1 MAFVYNK
8 TQVETHYFLIKNTMN
23 VPLIAIGVSL
33 IALMYAVYLTIS
45 ILKMKTG
52 SDKMVEIAKAIQE
65 GATAYLNRQSMT
77 IGFFTVVLF
86 LILAFA
92 LPKGLYNNGLL
103 TAIGFFVGA
112 GFSVLAGYIGMN
124 VSVRANVRTAEAAK
138 HSLQSAL
145 SVAFKGGS
153 VTGLAVV
160 GLALFGVSA
169 FYLIFTGALNIPSD
183 EAPKLLIGFGFGAS
197 LVSLFARVG
206 GGIFTKAADVG
217 ADLVGKIEQNIP
229 EDDPRNPAVIA
240 DNVGDNVGDCAG
252 MGADLFE
259 TYAVT
264 LIAAMILAA
273 STLTGMIGKLGI
285 EYPLILGSIS
295 IISTIIGTFFVK
307 LDKSKKI
314 MRALYKGMVITGLLS
329 ALGFYFANRYFIG
342 DVYIYFAALVGLGVT
357 VFITLIT
364 EYYTAKEY
372 APVQKIAKAS
382 QTGAGTNIITGLA
395 VGLESTFLPVVL
407 IVVSIF
413 LAYYFGE
420 TSTLNNGIFGI
431 AIAAVAMLSTT
442 GMVIATDSYG
452 PITDNAGGIAEMAQ
466 LPEDVRQNTDALDS
480 VGNTTKAVTK
490 GYAISSAALA
500 SLVLFQAYTE
510 ELSVGAKGQNFI
522 FDLTDYRVLIGLFIG
537 GLLPFLFASSCMESV
552 GKTAFKVV
560 EEVRH
565 QFKTKKGIMS
575 GKDKPDYAKCVDIV
589 TKSALKEMVFPG
601 LLAVL
606 APIIVGFLLGPLSL
620 GGLLVG
626 VIVTGFLLA
635 LQMCTGGG
643 AWDNAKKYIEDGK
656 FGGKGSDAHKAAIV
670 GDTVGDP
677 FKDTAGPAINSL
689 IKVINT
695 VSLIIA
701 GVLASLTVIN

>member
-1 MAFVYNK
+1 M
-8 TQVETHYFLIKNTMN
+8 T
-23 VPLIAIGVSL
+23 VPIIAVAVSIL
-33 IALMYAVYLTIS
+33 ALLYAVVLAIMV
-45 ILKMKTG
+45 LKRSKG
-52 SDKMVEIAKAIQE
+52 NAKMQEIAKAIQE
-65 GATAYLNRQSMT
+65 GAMAYLNRQSMT
-77 IGFFTVVLF
+77 VAVFTVVIF
-86 LILAFA
+86 LVLAFL
-92 LPKGLYNNGLL
+92 LPKGEYNNGVL
-103 TAIGFFVGA
+103 TAIGFIVGA
-112 GFSVLAGYIGMN
+112 LFSALAGYIGMS

-138 HSLQSAL
+138 NSLQDAL
-145 SVAFKGGS
+145 SVAFRGGS

-160 GLALFGVSA
+160 GLALLGVSG
-169 FYLIFTGALNIPSD
+169 FYIIFTNYLGIPTG
-183 EAPKLLIGFGFGAS
+183 EVPKLLVGFGFGAS

-217 ADLVGKIEQNIP
+217 ADIVGKVEQGIP

-273 STLTGMIGKLGI
+273 SSLTAVLGSAGI
-285 EYPLILGSIS
+285 EYPLILGSIALVA
-295 IISTIIGTFFVK
+295 TIIGTFFIK
-307 LDKSKKI
+307 LGRKQKI
-314 MRALYKGMVITGLLS
+314 MQALYKGMIVTGVLS
-329 ALGFYFANRYFIG
+329 AVGFYFANQYYIG
-342 DVYIYFAALVGLGVT
+342 DINIFYAGLVGLGVT
-357 VFITLIT
+357 LFITLIT

-372 APVQKIAKAS
+372 APVQRIAKSS

-395 VGLESTFLPVVL
+395 VGLESTFLPVIL
-407 IVVSIF
+407 IVLGIF

-420 TSTLNNGIFGI
+420 NSTLNNGIYGI

-466 LPEDVRQNTDALDS
+466 LPEKVRKNTDALDA

-490 GYAISSAALA
+490 GYAIGSAALA
-500 SLVLFQAYTE
+500 ALVLFQAYTE
-510 ELSVGAKGQNFI
+510 ELATHAPNLNFV
-522 FDLTDYRVLIGLFIG
+522 FSLTDYRVIIGLFLG
-537 GLLPFLFASSCMESV
+537 ALLPFLFASSCMESV
-552 GKTAFKVV
+552 GKTAYKVV

-565 QFKTKKGIMS
+565 QFRTKKGIMS
-575 GKDKPDYAKCVDIV
+575 GKEKPDYGRCVDIV
-589 TKSALKEMVFPG
+589 TKAALKEMIFPG
-601 LLAVL
+601 LLAVM
-606 APIIVGFLLGPLSL
+606 APIIVGFLLGPVSL
-620 GGLLVG
+620 GGLLAG
-626 VIVTGFLLA
+626 VIISGFLLA

-643 AWDNAKKYIEDGK
+643 AWDNAKKYIEDGH
-656 FGGKGSDAHKAAIV
+656 FGGKGSDAHKAAVV

-695 VSLIIA
+695 ISLIIA
-701 GVLASLTVIN
+701 PMLTTIIVMGQ

>member
-1 MAFVYNK
+1 MY
-8 TQVETHYFLIKNTMN
+8 
-23 VPLIAIGVSL
+23 VPLISIGVGV
-33 IALMYAVYLTIS
+33 IALLYAVYLIVT
-45 ILKMKTG
+45 ILKKSPGTE
-52 SDKMVEIAKAIQE
+52 KMQAIAGAIQE
-65 GATAYLNRQSMT
+65 GAMAYLNRQT
-77 IGFFTVVLF
+77 LTVGFFTVVLF

-92 LPKGLYNNGLL
+92 LPQGAHNNGLL
-103 TAIGFFVGA
+103 TAIGFLVGA
-112 GFSVLAGYIGMN
+112 LFSALAGYIGMN
-124 VSVRANVRTAEAAK
+124 VSVRANVRTTEAAK
-138 HSLQSAL
+138 EGLQSAL
-145 SVAFKGGS
+145 DVAFKGGS
-153 VTGLAVV
+153 VTGLSVV
-160 GLALFGVSA
+160 GLALLGVSA
-169 FYLIFTGALNIPSD
+169 FYYIFTSILNIPID

-217 ADLVGKIEQNIP
+217 ADLVGQVEQNIP

-273 STLTGMIGKLGI
+273 STLTTLIGSAGI
-285 EYPLILGSIS
+285 EYPLVMGAIAVIA
-295 IISTIIGTFFVK
+295 TIIGTFFIK
-307 LDKSKKI
+307 LDRSRKI
-314 MRALYKGMVITGLLS
+314 MKALYKGMIVTGLLS
-329 ALGFYFANRYFIG
+329 AAGFFFANQYFIG
-342 DVYIYFAALVGLGVT
+342 DIYIYFAALVGLGVT
-357 VFITLIT
+357 VFINLIT

-372 APVQKIAKAS
+372 APVQKIAKSS

-407 IVVSIF
+407 IVVGIF
-413 LAYYFGE
+413 LSYYFG
-420 TSTLNNGIFGI
+420 SISSLGSGIFGI

-452 PITDNAGGIAEMAQ
+452 PITDNAGGIAEMAH
-466 LPEDVRQNTDALDS
+466 LPENVRKHTDALDA

-500 SLVLFQAYTE
+500 ALVLFQSYNE
-510 ELSVGAKGQNFI
+510 ELAAASGGQLFSFN
-522 FDLTDYRVLIGLFIG
+522 LTDYRVLIGLFIG
-537 GLLPFLFASSCMESV
+537 GLLPFLFSSSCMESV
-552 GKTAFKVV
+552 GKTAYKVV

-565 QFKTKKGIMS
+565 QFKTKKGIMQ
-575 GKDKPDYAKCVDIV
+575 GTEKPDYGRCVDIV

-606 APIIVGFLLGPLSL
+606 APIIVGFLLGPISL
-620 GGLLVG
+620 GGLLAG
-626 VIVTGFLLA
+626 VIVSGFLLA

-643 AWDNAKKYIEDGK
+643 AWDNAKKYIEDGN
-656 FGGKGSDAHKAAIV
+656 FGGKGSDAHKAAVV

-701 GVLASLTVIN
+701 GVLATTTLIK